1 MSHVFRRF
9 RIKKIINTRASL
21 YKGRLNLSFLVFI
34 DRFRYNANRA
44 AQVQSKIKGLEKLP
58 PLVAPEPPED
68 VNFSFSDKSFDKL
81 DGNFVQIDSVSFR
94 YSAETRWIFKVS
106 FFFLDQKLNIYS
118 EYGSVS

>member
-1 MSHVFRRF
+1 MTF
-9 RIKKIINTRASL
+9 IL
-21 YKGRLNLSFLVFI
+21 LVFI

-81 DGNFVQIDSVSFR
+81 DGNFVQIDAVSFR
-94 YSAETRWIFKVS
+94 YSAETRWIFKVWKN
-106 FFFLDQKLNIYS
+106 FLYRGTLDFLLF
-118 EYGSVS
+118 

>member
-1 MSHVFRRF
+1 MTL
-9 RIKKIINTRASL
+9 IL
-21 YKGRLNLSFLVFI
+21 LVFI

-81 DGNFVQIDSVSFR
+81 DGNFVQIDAVSFR
-94 YSAETRWIFKVS
+94 YSAETRWIFKVWKELLLVVQWTLLCIIR
-106 FFFLDQKLNIYS
+106 FRIGTAEHQYLEL
-118 EYGSVS
+118 

>member
-1 MSHVFRRF
+1 MRLIDGRRNSPYLCLTL
-9 RIKKIINTRASL
+9 I
-21 YKGRLNLSFLVFI
+21 LSVFI

-81 DGNFVQIDSVSFR
+81 DGNFVQIDGVSFR
-94 YSAETRWIFKVS
+94 YSAETRWIFKVN
-106 FFFLDQKLNIYS
+106 FLIYRG
-118 EYGSVS
+118 YQMRLCHLVKG